1 MNSKAVSLRLPTYAS
16 TLTCLALL
24 FVSCT
29 PGLVIADQPAQPA
42 ITLSVSGNNATLGFF
57 SRNGIVYGVEGSDD
71 LNAGWASI
79 SSGMNGNN
87 TTLSQVYT
95 SSGPRKFFRIS
106 VTAPMLSISV
116 NSTGTLA
123 SLMGINMGPVPSGSQ
138 SNAELTAAYQT
149 AGVNLIRTHDFGGPF
164 DMSTLYANQTIS
176 PTAANALNFTATDAI
191 FQKFIDGGF
200 NCYLR
205 LGDSYSNSFGYP
217 AAQRK
222 PSNSANWVNAA
233 VEVVRHYSN
242 NSTWGRNA
250 IESVEIWNEPDT
262 THFWS
267 GNATEFAA
275 LFCDTLESLKSAF
288 PNLTIGGPG
297 LAGSATT
304 TPQGQAF
311 INTLLSTCQSRSL
324 TPDFLSCHY
333 YGNTVAGFTSVIAY
347 LRGRLDA
354 YGFTGVPLHIS
365 EWNTDT
371 RTMDQAT
378 ALPWRTGCQ
387 GASLLTAAWCEFQ
400 KLGIKKSCFYRGP
413 DPSSTAPEYYG
424 AFYSDGSPKKIARA
438 MAMWSQVVNFP
449 TRCDVTGLPSGVYA
463 CASTNGSGS
472 FRILVV
478 NTNPTAVAWSLN
490 SNTSCTIMELSDENP
505 SATESSFKNSWGILP
520 PYGVHLVKY
529 SL

>member
-29 PGLVIADQPAQPA
+29 PGLVIADQPAQPV
-42 ITLSVSGNNATLGFF
+42 ITLSVSDNNATLGFF

-106 VTAPMLSISV
+106 VTSPMLSISV

-191 FQKFIDGGF
+191 FQKFIDGGL

-311 INTLLSTCQSRSL
+311 INTLLSTCQNRHL

-354 YGFTGVPLHIS
+354 YGFTSVPLHIS

-463 CASTNGSGS
+463 CAGTNGSGS
-472 FRILVV
+472 FRVLLV
-478 NTNPTAVAWSLN
+478 NTNPTAVAWSLD
-490 SNTSCTIMELSDENP
+490 SITTCTIMELSDENP

>member
-42 ITLSVSGNNATLGFF
+42 ITLSVSGNNATWGFF

-490 SNTSCTIMELSDENP
+490 ANTSCAIIELSDEIP
-505 SATESSFKNSWGILP
+505 SATESSFKNAWGILP

-529 SL
+529 NL